1 MKYNIII
8 YTFFLFLISGCGRNT
23 CEITQELLEINKLDV
38 NYCPIIDSTIKSLPN
53 PSIKEINIFID
64 ASGSMTG
71 FMPTSRP
78 STDFQILIPDI
89 ISNLE
94 TEFNGQINIYP
105 IYNSKSP
112 MKKSSSNSDVQN
124 GIIYGTLAQRAGDT
138 YIPTMLDSI
147 CKGYFSPNSVN
158 IFISDCIYSPRNAE
172 KKQAEQATRE
182 IRQAIINHTKEYFTS
197 VFCLFSQFNKI
208 SNSPYYLIV
217 FGKPENNHHIEN
229 IIENSI
235 STKKQNYK
243 QTNFGLL
250 YNKPFY
256 SVLPYTNI
264 SPNCI
269 ANPCTNLK
277 DAYANVEVENFKAEN
292 DSVSFWIALNL
303 KKLPNYA
310 KTKNYLE
317 NNLDLSIQKGVADIV
332 EITASVPND
341 LHKDDKEIANSST
354 HFVRVKISSIDEC
367 ATAID
372 LRLKYSTPSWI
383 SELNQIESESNGEK
397 TFGLERLMN
406 GFSEAYKQDKH
417 AFFFNNLTISIIKK

>member
-1 MKYNIII
+1 MKHNIIL
-8 YTFFLFLISGCGRNT
+8 YTFFLFLISECGRNN

-38 NYCPIIDSTIKSLPN
+38 NYCPIIDSTIKSLAN

-71 FMPTSRP
+71 FMPKSRT

-89 ISNLE
+89 ISKLE
-94 TEFNGQINIYP
+94 TEFNNQLNIYP
-105 IYNSKSP
+105 IYNSKSQ
-112 MKKSSSNSDVQN
+112 MKKSLSISEVQK
-124 GIIYGTLAQRAGDT
+124 GIIYGTLAQMGGDS
-138 YIPTMLDSI
+138 YIPTILDSI
-147 CKGYFSPNSVN
+147 CRGFLNPNSVN
-158 IFISDCIYSPRNAE
+158 IFISDCIYSPINAE
-172 KKQAEQATRE
+172 KKQVDQATRE
-182 IRQAIINHTKEYFTS
+182 IRQAIVNYTKEYFTS
-197 VFCLFSQFNKI
+197 IFCLFSQFNNI

-217 FGKPENNHHIEN
+217 FGKPENNQHIEN

-250 YNKPFY
+250 YDKPFY
-256 SVLPYTNI
+256 SVLPYTNMT
-264 SPNCI
+264 PNCI

-277 DAYANVEVENFKAEN
+277 DAYANVEVENFKAVN

-310 KTKNYLE
+310 KTKNYLV
-317 NNLDLSIQKGVADIV
+317 NNLDIVQKRVAEIV
-332 EITASVPND
+332 EITESVPND
-341 LHKDDKEIANSST
+341 LHKDDKEIAISST

-367 ATAID
+367 ATTID

-383 SELNQIESESNGEK
+383 SELNQIESESNREK
-397 TFGLERLMN
+397 TFGLERLMK
-406 GFSEAYKQDKH
+406 GFSEAYKQDEN

>member
-1 MKYNIII
+1 MKYNIIF

-23 CEITQELLEINKLDV
+23 CEITQELLEKNKLDD

-53 PSIKEINIFID
+53 SSIKVINIFID

-78 STDFQILIPDI
+78 STEFQILIPDI
-89 ISNLE
+89 ISKLE

-105 IYNSKSP
+105 IYNSNSP
-112 MKKSSSNSDVQN
+112 MKKSSSISDVQK
-124 GIIYGTLAQRAGDT
+124 GIIYGNLAQDAGDT

-147 CKGYFSPNSVN
+147 CKGYFSPNSIN

-182 IRQAIINHTKEYFTS
+182 IRQAIVNYTKDYYTS
-197 VFCLFSQFNKI
+197 IFCLFSQFNKI

-235 STKKQNYK
+235 STKKQNYQ

-250 YNKPFY
+250 YDKPFY

-264 SPNCI
+264 SANCI

-332 EITASVPND
+332 EITTSVPND
-341 LHKDDKEIANSST
+341 IHKDDKEIANSST
-354 HFVRVKISSIDEC
+354 YFVRVKVSSIEEC
-367 ATAID
+367 ATVID

-383 SELNQIESESNGEK
+383 SKLNQIESESNGEK

-406 GFSEAYKQDKH
+406 GFSEAYKQDNQ
-417 AFFFNNLTISIIKK
+417 ALFFKNLTISIIKK